1 MAMAAKR
8 DVSVAA
14 VASDDRPDDRDRGAE
29 TVHDA
34 AAAASSRRRELDEI
48 ERRLKEMQEE
58 LDARRPVDGE
68 LPP

>member
-1 MAMAAKR
+1 MNAKR
-8 DVSVAA
+8 DVSVPPVAA
-14 VASDDRPDDRDRGAE
+14 DDRPEDREQGAE
-29 TVHDA
+29 AGEDA

>member
-14 VASDDRPDDRDRGAE
+14 VAADDRPDDRDRGAE
-29 TVHDA
+29 SAQDA